1 MLFLQSL
8 GAVASGTTTT
18 ANTVAQAIT
27 GVDLS
32 VMLEEVVNLLPALLP
47 TIVGFLA
54 VRKGISFLIGMLRR
68 A

>member
-1 MLFLQSL
+1 MIFYSL
-8 GAVASGTTTT
+8 GALASGTATT

-27 GVDLS
+27 NVDLS

-47 TIVGFLA
+47 TIVGFMA

>member
-1 MLFLQSL
+1 MFEIFLPVL
-8 GAVASGTTTT
+8 TTTTT
-18 ANTVAQAIT
+18 ANTVATAIT
-27 GVDLS
+27 GIDLS